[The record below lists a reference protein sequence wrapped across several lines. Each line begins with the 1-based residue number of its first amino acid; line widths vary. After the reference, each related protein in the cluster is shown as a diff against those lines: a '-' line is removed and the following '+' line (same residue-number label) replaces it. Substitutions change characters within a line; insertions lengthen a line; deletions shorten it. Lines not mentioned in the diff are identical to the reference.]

1 MNTDAA
7 YYRLALKIFA
17 DFSGSIAIPAVLAA
31 LLGKWLDTK
40 WHSTPKFMILFLL
53 LAFLSTAWMMV
64 KKATLY
70 QKQYDAL
77 NKK

>member
-31 LLGKWLDTK
+31 LAGKWLDAK

-64 KKATLY
+64 KKANLY